1 MNKSLIAVLVIVL
14 FLFAFSG
21 CSTTVEYTQST
32 EYDGAW
38 SYLENDDGTITLYGY
53 NKRDSVV
60 TIPQTV
66 DGKTVSALGEKIFVC
81 INDGSEK
88 KNLKGVY
95 EDNDYL
101 EKVIINA
108 NIKEIPNM
116 AFYICRKLKEIQLN
130 EGLEKIGDFAFYG
143 CESLKEVILPES
155 FNSIGAYS
163 FRDCTSLSKVI
174 INSTANDVIAIGDK
188 AFYIINESSDD
199 DDQYE
204 IIKGLTIIVKDI
216 SLYNSTDLEQKRRE
230 TKNYTYKYWQ
240 EYIDAGIVAEVK
252 SNE

>member
-1 MNKSLIAVLVIVL
+1 MKKCLIGVLTVL
-14 FLFAFSG
+14 LFVFIFSG
-21 CSTTVEYTQST
+21 CSTTVEYIQST

-53 NKRDSVV
+53 NKKDSVV
-60 TIPQTV
+60 TIPQSI
-66 DGKTVSALGEKIFVC
+66 DGKAVSALGDKLFVC

-88 KNLKGVY
+88 KSMKGVY
-95 EDNDYL
+95 EDNTYL
-101 EKVIINA
+101 EKVIIEA
-108 NIKEIPNM
+108 NVKEIPNM
-116 AFYICRKLKEIQLN
+116 AFYICRNLKEIQLN
-130 EGLEKIGDFAFYG
+130 DGLEKIGDFAFYG
-143 CESLKEVILPES
+143 CKSLTELVLPES

-163 FRDCTSLSKVI
+163 FRDCVALKKVV
-174 INSTANDVIAIGDK
+174 INSTADDVIAIGDK
-188 AFYIINESSDD
+188 AFYIINEESDD

-204 IIKGLTIIVKDI
+204 IIDGLTILVKNI
-216 SLYNSTDLEQKRRE
+216 SLYNSSDLESKRRE